1 MVFKESWKSGSV
13 TGRVILKNIT
23 SEAEGT
29 YKCEVS
35 TEAPIFDTDY
45 KQSNLTVIEVRSQG
59 PIISSLQGRTWW
71 NYGDVVIFKC
81 FMNDTRPASRLQWL
95 LNGNPASAEDVL
107 ESIDGSREPEGG
119 WYSQSILKFELI
131 PEYFRTKTQLELTC
145 VGRSGSTFERRAY
158 WPIKLPHSNQQQQ
171 QQQQQLQ
178 QLQPSE
184 DSEYDR
190 RIQPVVGSF
199 PGQKR
204 TPNLATRIFTGRD
217 DALSLY
223 LLMFAL
229 FYL

>member
-1 MVFKESWKSGSV
+1 MKEC
-13 TGRVILKNIT
+13 N
-23 SEAEGT
+23 
-29 YKCEVS
+29 
-35 TEAPIFDTDY
+35 
-45 KQSNLTVIEVRSQG
+45 
-59 PIISSLQGRTWW
+59 
-71 NYGDVVIFKC
+71 VV
-81 FMNDTRPASRLQWL
+81 Q
-95 LNGNPASAEDVL
+95 ASAEDVL

-199 PGQKR
+199 PGFSNYSTWIQFQLFEIMIIM
-204 TPNLATRIFTGRD
+204 NLNISIDIADLID
-217 DALSLY
+217 DVQADGY
-223 LLMFAL
+223 TFASAAVEA
-229 FYL
+229 